1 MNLAPPKR
9 SSGTAFVEAML
20 NMQGNTQSK
29 TRHHSRIASLQR
41 GQPVGGGGGGGRREA
56 VVQIVQGEN
65 MFN

>member
-1 MNLAPPKR
+1 M
-9 SSGTAFVEAML
+9 EAML

-56 VVQIVQGEN
+56 VVQIEQGEN